1 MNGYWYTVLF
11 FSLTSASPKAL
22 PVLCFVVN
30 ACSSSPDLVIL
41 MAAVAQPCVVTTYS
55 ASVVTVQAVLFSM
68 RLGSVWASLSSL

>member
-11 FSLTSASPKAL
+11 SSLAAASLKAL
-22 PVLCFVVN
+22 PVLCFVAS
-30 ACSSSPDLVIL
+30 ACSPTQDLVIL
-41 MAAVAQPCVVTTYS
+41 TAAVAQPWVVTTYP